1 MDTDI
6 YSSVLKD
13 SKLQAKLVLATGKS
27 FPTIWRWANRKD
39 ERLTTIKATSIID
52 EHLNGE
58 SGYFLNLIQENDK

>member
-6 YSSVLKD
+6 YSTVLKD

-39 ERLTTIKATSIID
+39 ERLTTLKATSIID
-52 EHLNGE
+52 EHLNGQSE
-58 SGYFLNLIQENDK
+58 YFLNLIQESDK